1 VTDEAEDGQSVPLTL
16 VDGLVPGTL
25 IGTGGGLLLGV
36 VSGDAGQVAAFVG
49 GVGAIALALGVL
61 AWLSAGSLA
70 DGDLAAYAGDREFTV
85 TEARRTA
92 LRLAGLGGGL
102 LFGAAVTVGV
112 L

>member
-1 VTDEAEDGQSVPLTL
+1 VGVTDENERSVPPT
-16 VDGLVPGTL
+16 VADGVVPGAL

-36 VSGDAGQVAAFVG
+36 VSGEVEQVAAFVG
-49 GVGAIALALGVL
+49 GVGALALALGAL
-61 AWLSAGSLA
+61 AWVSAGSLA

-85 TEARRTA
+85 AEARRTA

-102 LFGAAVTVGV
+102 LVGAGVTVGV